1 MEIKVITISDS
12 EESDVSENKRKPRS
26 TLKPNFARSYDESV
40 IYHQKPEFDS
50 DRTFR
55 KREQPVV
62 IIESE
67 SEESDDSDNIYG
79 NKKQKKFDVDDSE
92 KVTGSE
98 DELFLSDIIRK
109 VIFLNLE
116 TIFSINFS
124 I

>member
-26 TLKPNFARSYDESV
+26 TLKPNFARKYDESV

-79 NKKQKKFDVDDSE
+79 NKKQNKFDLDDSE
-92 KVTGSE
+92 KVTG
-98 DELFLSDIIRK
+98 
-109 VIFLNLE
+109 
-116 TIFSINFS
+116 
-124 I
+124 